1 MWAMSIKGLHQ
12 VHYKLEGVKEK
23 AHYLSPALGQLMGPQ
38 VTPTQSRCT
47 EGAASLTAFG
57 SIT

>member
-1 MWAMSIKGLHQ
+1 MSIKGLHQ